1 MGSRTSDAG
10 DPQHLPACQRERWCT
25 GSGQRARDAQQGGDG
40 LLVMGL
46 GRRRILRPLEG
57 SLMRRLVSALALIP
71 LATAVIM
78 LSLADTPTAQQ
89 AATAPVKTPVSGPAE
104 TPSKIALHADP
115 DVLFKTSGNCMPCH
129 N

>member
-46 GRRRILRPLEG
+46 GRRRILRALEG
-57 SLMRRLVSALALIP
+57 ALMRRLVSALVLIP
-71 LATAVIM
+71 VATAVIT
-78 LSLADTPTAQQ
+78 LSLADTPAAQE
-89 AATAPVKTPVSGPAE
+89 AGASSVSGPPE
-104 TPSKIALHADP
+104 KPSRIALHADP
-115 DVLFKTSGNCMPCH
+115 DVLFKTSGNCMACH